1 MPRLFSARPATVA
14 LVAGGVLVGI
24 FAALLLHYRRDLTE
38 EIHRKIVE
46 RDAAVL
52 QPVAVLQ
59 LGDLA
64 ARDFPDST
72 PSQNDTVLAV
82 LKSAQQDGMLGVAVF
97 DADGNPLRAVPSSLV
112 FADLAP
118 DDYLELTRLKP
129 ISRYHPHFP
138 LASIF
143 AGTPPAGEPVPV
155 LEVLLPLHQPGGRR
169 LAGVAQYFIDARP
182 LAGEL
187 AVIDRQIA
195 VQTFVTLGIGAA
207 LVFAVVGAA
216 YWALNRAQRIIAER
230 NERLIRANF
239 ELSLAA
245 KASVLGQ
252 ITSHLLHGLQG
263 PVAGLRAVLAARG
276 AQAATEDWQIAA
288 DYTERLQAM
297 IQETVTMLGARS
309 SEAAYEL
316 SGDEIVAALRD
327 RHRPA
332 ARAHRVALV
341 IAGGFPDRMDSNR
354 GNLLCLIAGNLI
366 ENAIQ
371 ASPAGAAVRV
381 QLELAGGRLRL
392 TVTDEGP
399 GIPDEVRPR
408 LFQPGRSSKAGGTG
422 LGLAISHLLALEIG
436 AELKLTQ
443 TGPEGTTFA
452 VGLDLTGSAASAAP
466 FHPEPAGGLDI
477 ARGLPPVR

>member
-1 MPRLFSARPATVA
+1 MPRLLSARPAAVA
-14 LVAGGVLVGI
+14 FLAGGVLVAI
-24 FAALLLHYRRDLTE
+24 FAALLLHYRRELTE
-38 EIHRKIVE
+38 EIHRKIIE

-52 QPVAVLQ
+52 HPVAVLQ
-59 LGDLA
+59 LGDTA

-72 PSQNDTVLAV
+72 ASQNDTVLAV

-97 DADGNPLRAVPSSLV
+97 DADGNPLSAVPAAMI

-118 DDYLELTRLKP
+118 VDYLELTRLKP
-129 ISRYHPHFP
+129 ISRYHPRFD

-143 AGTPPAGEPVPV
+143 AGAAPAGEPAPV
-155 LEVLLPLHQPGGRR
+155 LEVLLPLHQPGASR

-182 LAGEL
+182 LAREL
-187 AVIDRQIA
+187 AVIDRRIS
-195 VQTFVTLGIGAA
+195 VQTFTTLGIGAA
-207 LVFAVVGAA
+207 LVFLVVGAA
-216 YWALNRAQRIIAER
+216 YWGLSRAQRIIAER

-263 PVAGLRAVLAARG
+263 PVAGLRAVLATRSPHES
-276 AQAATEDWQIAA
+276 TEDWQTAA

-297 IQETVTMLGARS
+297 IQETVTMLGERS
-309 SEAAYEL
+309 SETAYEL
-316 SGDEIVAALRD
+316 SGQDLAVALRE
-327 RHRPA
+327 RHQAAAA
-332 ARAHRVALV
+332 ARGVPLEV
-341 IAGGFPDRMDSNR
+341 TGGFAASLDSNR

-366 ENAIQ
+366 ENAIH

-381 QLELAGGRLRL
+381 NLDLTDGRLQLTVADAGG
-392 TVTDEGP
+392 
-399 GIPDEVRPR
+399 GIPEEVQQR

-436 AELKLTQ
+436 AHLALVKTSG
-443 TGPEGTTFA
+443 TGTTFSVTLDRNVP
-452 VGLDLTGSAASAAP
+452 VGRS
-466 FHPEPAGGLDI
+466 
-477 ARGLPPVR
+477 